1 MVRPGYDIAWITIP
15 YRSLKDSQV
24 TSEYVAYNIQR
35 LAAMSATKKIFVIGH
50 SQGNINIQ
58 WALAFWPSVRQH
70 VTGFISL
77 AGDFHGTAEGPLLC
91 TTQNILQGG
100 CSPSVFQQSVGSNYL
115 AAQNAI
121 GGSALVPTT
130 SIYTIFDDIIQPE
143 IINPTSELPG
153 AVNLRIQGPFFLESY
168 RTNGVLNQF
177 CNVLMFRF
185 GSLRNWICHRSLH
198 HACCRWALLSRSK
211 RPGKQWRS

>member
-1 MVRPGYDIAWITIP
+1 
-15 YRSLKDSQV
+15 
-24 TSEYVAYNIQR
+24 
-35 LAAMSATKKIFVIGH
+35 MSSTKKIFIIGH

-58 WALAFWPSVRQH
+58 WALAFWPSVRQY

-91 TTQNILQGG
+91 TAQNIVQGG

-115 AAQNAI
+115 AAQNTI

-153 AVNLRIQGPFFLESY
+153 AVNLRIQGSF
-168 RTNGVLNQF
+168 
-177 CNVLMFRF
+177 
-185 GSLRNWICHRSLH
+185 
-198 HACCRWALLSRSK
+198 LSRAVALSS
-211 RPGKQWRS
+211 RITTDAQIWIYAVQDMSLTTSPC

>member
-1 MVRPGYDIAWITIP
+1 
-15 YRSLKDSQV
+15 
-24 TSEYVAYNIQR
+24 
-35 LAAMSATKKIFVIGH
+35 MSATKNIFIIGH

-58 WALAFWPSVRQH
+58 WALAFWPSVRKH

-100 CSPSVFQQSVGSNYL
+100 CSPSVFQQSVGSHYL

-153 AVNLRIQGPFFLESY
+153 AVNLRIQGPFSDKTGF
-168 RTNGVLNQF
+168 VLINRFRSMRDWICDRPFHNASSGWTILSRPQ
-177 CNVLMFRF
+177 RF
-185 GSLRNWICHRSLH
+185 G
-198 HACCRWALLSRSK
+198 
-211 RPGKQWRS
+211 KQRRR

>member
-1 MVRPGYDIAWITIP
+1 
-15 YRSLKDSQV
+15 V
-24 TSEYVAYNIQR
+24 TAEYVAYNIQR

-58 WALAFWPSVRQH
+58 WALAFWPSVRQY

-100 CSPSVFQQSVGSNYL
+100 CSPSVFQQSVGSRYL

-153 AVNLRIQGPFFLESY
+153 AVNLRIQGSSFSETQGNTVVAMY
-168 RTNGVLNQF
+168 
-177 CNVLMFRF
+177 
-185 GSLRNWICHRSLH
+185 
-198 HACCRWALLSRSK
+198 
-211 RPGKQWRS
+211 